1 MTRSVLML
9 VNRTKPKVCASLDR
23 VRRIVEAHGRIA
35 GEIDAGIPTPPTPIE
50 TNSADLVMVLGGDG
64 TFLGEARRCAHL
76 GLPMLGVNLGSLGFL
91 AEYDVDSLERRAGAI
106 FGDEP
111 LPVRERMVL
120 RVEVTPRGGSATRT
134 FEGLAVNDAV
144 VTAGPPYRMI
154 SIALRIDGDQ
164 AALLNGDGVIV
175 STPIGSTAYSVSSG
189 GPIVAPE
196 VDALSITPIA
206 AHSLA
211 SRPLMVS
218 GGSRIELRVVRI
230 NESSGELGTTLVL
243 DGQVLVPLSAG
254 DRVTVCRDPRTSI
267 RLIVNPERNYWS
279 TLRAKMHWAQPP
291 GE

>member
-1 MTRSVLML
+1 
-9 VNRTKPKVCASLDR
+9 
-23 VRRIVEAHGRIA
+23 
-35 GEIDAGIPTPPTPIE
+35 
-50 TNSADLVMVLGGDG
+50 
-64 TFLGEARRCAHL
+64 
-76 GLPMLGVNLGSLGFL
+76 
-91 AEYDVDSLERRAGAI
+91 
-106 FGDEP
+106 
-111 LPVRERMVL
+111 MVL
-120 RVEVTPRGGSATRT
+120 RVEVTPRGGGTTRT

-144 VTAGPPYRMI
+144 VTAGPPFRMI

-211 SRPLMVS
+211 SRPLMVA

-230 NESSGELGTTLVL
+230 NETSGELGTTLVL

-254 DRVTVCRDPRTSI
+254 DRVTVARDPRATI

>member
-1 MTRSVLML
+1 
-9 VNRTKPKVCASLDR
+9 
-23 VRRIVEAHGRIA
+23 
-35 GEIDAGIPTPPTPIE
+35 
-50 TNSADLVMVLGGDG
+50 
-64 TFLGEARRCAHL
+64 
-76 GLPMLGVNLGSLGFL
+76 
-91 AEYDVDSLERRAGAI
+91 
-106 FGDEP
+106 
-111 LPVRERMVL
+111 
-120 RVEVTPRGGSATRT
+120 
-134 FEGLAVNDAV
+134 
-144 VTAGPPYRMI
+144 MI